1 VSHRSAYYLDVTAT
15 DKTRQK
21 LLLSSRDWE
30 TLATEYNYLE
40 FIYDNIPRIFLVVM
54 LYVKTT
60 RHYQERAVLH
70 EELLHG

>member
-1 VSHRSAYYLDVTAT
+1 VSHRSSYYLDVTAT

-30 TLATEYNYLE
+30 TLATEYNSFE
-40 FIYDNIPRIFLVVM
+40 FTYDNIPLVFLVVM
-54 LYVKTT
+54 LHVKTT

-70 EELLHG
+70 EELLDG